1 MLGPFKEAREAEAP
15 NVVEVNL
22 IDEHDACH
30 SQKKTEKFVLQFVCK
45 LIKFKLYICKEN
57 QAIRRE

>member
-30 SQKKTEKFVLQFVCK
+30 SQKNREIRFT
-45 LIKFKLYICKEN
+45 ICM
-57 QAIRRE
+57 